1 MIQHVCTCG
10 KKVFDLTK
18 IFIHFADDWASKWVQ
33 STHKGAEAGKFEWTA
48 GKFYGDADKDKVF
61 FLVKLKIVFGT
72 QILLN

>member
-1 MIQHVCTCG
+1 MWQKSVW
-10 KKVFDLTK
+10 FDET
-18 IFIHFADDWASKWVQ
+18 FYYFADDWASKWVQ

>member
-1 MIQHVCTCG
+1 MWQKSVW
-10 KKVFDLTK
+10 FDET
-18 IFIHFADDWASKWVQ
+18 FYYFADDWASKWVQ

-61 FLVKLKIVFGT
+61 FSKFGTFSDT